1 MAEYYSEA
9 CLNRTSI
16 GPCSY
21 YVRNRQVFDLY
32 RLNQQKFPTLGLYLK
47 FG

>member
-1 MAEYYSEA
+1 MAEYYSET

-16 GPCSY
+16 GPY

-32 RLNQQKFPTLGLYLK
+32 RLNQQKIPTLGLYLK